1 MNTDTVENQIFEML
15 DRRSTK
21 KYLGFMS
28 THALQFLILTVSG
41 LLSRKQQHALEYL
54 KEENLILQE
63 KLGGKRT
70 RFTDKERRRL
80 AIKVKSVGRKK
91 LKEITSLVTPDTLLR
106 WHRELVANKYDSSK
120 RSKCRNPGKPRTDY
134 ATRDLIIKMATE
146 NPGWGYTRIKGAL
159 KNLNIIVGR
168 TTIKRILME
177 NGIDPAPIRNKGM
190 SWSTFLKVHWGS
202 ISAADFFTVAAIT
215 LFGLVR
221 YYVLFVIDLKSRR
234 VEIAGIIQQ
243 PYGEWMKQIARN
255 MTDPFDGFL
264 IGTKYL
270 IHDRDP
276 LFTKEFREILKT
288 CGVETVRLPAKSP
301 NLNSYAERFVLS
313 IKTECLNRMI
323 PMGEAHLRCAITE
336 FVDHYHQER
345 NHQGLGN
352 ELITHLEPEFDP
364 NGKVKKRERLGGL
377 LNFYYR
383 ESAK

>member
-1 MNTDTVENQIFEML
+1 
-15 DRRSTK
+15 
-21 KYLGFMS
+21 MS
-28 THALQFLILTVSG
+28 TQALQLLILTVSG
-41 LLSRKQQHALEYL
+41 WLNRKQQHALEYP
-54 KEENLILQE
+54 KEENRILQE
-63 KLGGKRT
+63 KLGGKRI

-80 AIKVKSVGRKK
+80 AIKAKSVGRKK
-91 LKEITSLVTPDTLLR
+91 LREITSLVTPDTLLR

-177 NGIDPAPIRNKGM
+177 NGIDPAPVRNKGM
-190 SWSTFLKVHWGS
+190 SWSTFLKVHWGT
-202 ISAADFFTVAAIT
+202 ISAADFFTVEAIT

-243 PYGEWMKQIARN
+243 PYGEWTKQIARN

-264 IGTKYL
+264 KSTKYL

-288 CGVETVRLPAKSP
+288 CGVETVRLSAKSP

-313 IKTECLNRMI
+313 IKNECLNRMI
-323 PMGEAHLRCAITE
+323 PMGEAHLRHAVTE

-352 ELITHLEPEFDP
+352 ELITPQESEFDP
-364 NGKVKKRERLGGL
+364 HGKVKTRERLGGL

-383 ESAK
+383 EAVS